1 MAQEKCPWCGQTVP
15 ALEVH
20 QRLFCPNK
28 PSAGGSTTSAKPVV
42 VAPEPPPEP
51 KQEPKQEPV
60 AVKVVA
66 PAPAASVEDLL
77 GQLAPSLPPADE
89 DVASMASPL
98 SAPTTEVVRKRVAT
112 KDDPIP
118 VPPIESQFWVSAKH
132 DKVLQRVSGLA
143 ASGGIT
149 NVLLMGPTGCGK
161 STLPRWFAATYS
173 RPFYEV
179 HCGAIVDVEAWFG
192 KDRLIDGET
201 IYRKSRFVQA
211 LETENC
217 VVLLDEINR
226 AHPELL
232 NGIFGLLDWRRSI
245 YSDDL
250 GYMVRVASGVTFFA
264 TMNEGT
270 EYNGVN
276 PLDAALKD
284 RFPRV
289 LRLGYPPVEQE
300 ESLLLSFGV
309 EKDLA
314 QRLAKF
320 GKQVRDNVYNPIH
333 ISPRQLQTAAEEISL
348 GATMREAVEL
358 SVVNKL
364 DDTQLEKQALEALQ
378 MVDPDY
384 WANAEADDDGS
395 YGHRN
400 GAA

>member
-1 MAQEKCPWCGQTVP
+1 MAQEKCPRCGQSV
-15 ALEVH
+15 ANLEVH
-20 QRLFCPNK
+20 QRLFCKGTASAEATK
-28 PSAGGSTTSAKPVV
+28 PTPKAEPERKPDPIHV
-42 VAPEPPPEP
+42 
-51 KQEPKQEPV
+51 QEPV
-60 AVKVVA
+60 LVKAVA
-66 PAPAASVEDLL
+66 PAPASSVDDLL
-77 GQLAPSLPPADE
+77 AQLGPTKTPPADE

-98 SAPTTEVVRKRVAT
+98 SVPVTEVVKKRIAT

-118 VPPIESQFWVSAKH
+118 VPPIETQFWVSAKH

-250 GYMVRVASGVTFFA
+250 GYMVRVADGVTFFA

-300 ESLLLSFGV
+300 ESLLMSYGV
-309 EKDLA
+309 EKELA

-320 GKQVRDNVYNPIH
+320 GKDVRSNTYNPIH
-333 ISPRQLQTAAEEISL
+333 ISPRQLQTAAEEIGL

-378 MVDPDY
+378 LVDPDY

-395 YGHRN
+395 YGH
-400 GAA
+400 GSA